1 MLSFCRMDKLLPLR
15 TKRLLL
21 REFTAED
28 APALFYLLRDER
40 ANTFLPWYPARNVAD
55 AETFLR
61 SRFLPEKNAFRAA
74 ICLQNDDSLIGYACV
89 SPDEAHDFGY
99 GLRSDQWGKGY
110 GYGSLHGRSAGAPF
124 FPPISFH
131 HRHP

>member
-1 MLSFCRMDKLLPLR
+1 MNTPAFETGRLILR
-15 TKRLLL
+15 K
-21 REFTAED
+21 FTEED
-28 APALFYLLRDER
+28 IPALFLILSDGE